1 MSIRGVLAWAF
12 AILAALGL
20 VAVGLAL
27 ALRFPPSG
35 DRVQG
40 DYRLDVTI
48 DGPTGVPISIPIRVP
63 VDVPVDVL
71 AATLLNSLIAVLAVL
86 VVLVA
91 LTPWIIHRRAVRP
104 IRRIGAGLM
113 SVTAFPGQALDPEP
127 RRAAELTEIAEAV
140 ELARQALLARDR
152 DIERL
157 TARLAEETTRDP
169 LTRLADRRHGLEF
182 LQRELRRSRR
192 NGLPCSML
200 IVDIDDFRAY
210 NDEWWRAA
218 GDEAL
223 AEIAGV
229 ISGCVRSTDL
239 VARWGGDEILVVL
252 VDTDRDGAVHVA
264 EGMRSKVREGQ
275 QARARPLT
283 VSIGVATSHPLQ
295 DATVEQAYGR
305 AEAALSYAKERGG
318 DRSEFR
324 P

>member
-35 DRVQG
+35 GRVQG
-40 DYRLDVTI
+40 DYRLDVTVEV
-48 DGPTGVPISIPIRVP
+48 PAGVPISIPIRVP

-71 AATLLNSLIAVLAVL
+71 AATLLNSLIAVLVVL

-91 LTPWIIHRRAVRP
+91 VAPWIIHRRAVRP
-104 IRRIGAGLM
+104 IRRIGAGLL

-127 RRAAELTEIAEAV
+127 RGAAELTEIAEAV

-169 LTRLADRRHGLEF
+169 LTRLADRRHGREF

-192 NGLPCSML
+192 NGLPCSTL
-200 IVDIDDFRAY
+200 IIDIDDFRAY

-264 EGMRSKVREGQ
+264 EGMRSKVRESQ
-275 QARARPLT
+275 QGRARPLT